1 MNSEDFGQ
9 FDTIDKTYHQFL
21 LEIFQCEREKVA
33 YIAGFFDGE
42 GYVSFRTYWMS
53 GISNI
58 NPKPLYQIMETFGG
72 AIYSN
77 TRPPNRTIYNW
88 HILGLANKRFLETIL
103 PYCKIK
109 DEQIEIALKLF
120 AFYRSSSIHN
130 PERIRLQ
137 QELRELQIAQGR
149 KNKERMVIEG

>member
-1 MNSEDFGQ
+1 VDSGYFGQ

-21 LEIFQCEREKVA
+21 LEIFQCEREKIA

-42 GYVSFRTYWMS
+42 GYLSFQTYWMS
-53 GISNI
+53 GISNT

-77 TRPPNRTIYNW
+77 TRPPNNRTIYNW
-88 HILGLANKRFLETIL
+88 HILGLKNKRFLETIL

-109 DEQIEIALKLF
+109 DEQIKIALKLF
-120 AFYRSSSIHN
+120 AYYRSSSIHN
-130 PERIRLQ
+130 IERTRLQ
-137 QELRELQIAQGR
+137 QELRELQIAQER
-149 KNKERMVIEG
+149 KNK